1 MKRNEG
7 STDRIVRVVLGIVL
21 IIIGWPVL
29 GNSALGI
36 ILDVVGVI
44 LLVTAITGFC
54 LIYRLLGISTSKV
67 PKE

>member
-1 MKRNEG
+1 MKTNEG
-7 STDRIVRVVLGIVL
+7 TADRIVRVILGIVL

-29 GNSALGI
+29 GNNALGI
-36 ILDVVGVI
+36 ILDVIGVI

-54 LIYRLLGISTSKV
+54 AIYRLLGISTIKA